1 MNVNHTMSPVRKAVL
16 GLLAPLI
23 YTSSVMATENSVES
37 APNVGVSPYI
47 VNGSN
52 ASVTDFPSMASLFI
66 DRIDYDGVYST
77 GSYCGATIL
86 DPSHVLTAA
95 HCIYGDEEGQLFTV
109 VVPQIEDTSQFPKGN
124 IQKAR
129 VSEVYYPSDYSDE
142 ISDFLRNDVAIL
154 KLESALNVD
163 SINDVVKRPSNETYR
178 NAASDFVAVGHGNT
192 RTGFDGTTLLQKV
205 TLAYVDNTTCKN
217 AFTGKDNPNPPL
229 TGKQIC
235 FTGDFNIFTSLYGST
250 CQGDSGG
257 PVYWKDGS
265 DYRQVGITS
274 FGPATCGG
282 NSVVTS
288 VFTEIYDYRDWIDSV
303 IAGTETAKFVST
315 HAKRSAYSGLKKK
328 PVTSSG
334 SSGGSVSF
342 SLLGMLMLFAGFR
355 TFNRFRK

>member
-1 MNVNHTMSPVRKAVL
+1 MNVNHAMSPVRKAVL

-52 ASVTDFPSMASLFI
+52 ASVADFPSMASLFI
-66 DRIDYDGVYST
+66 DRTGYDGVYST
-77 GSYCGATIL
+77 NPYCGATIL
-86 DPSHVLTAA
+86 DPSHILTAA
-95 HCIYGDEEGQLFTV
+95 HCIYGDENAQLFTT
-109 VVPQIEDTSQFPKGN
+109 VVPQLENTTAFPNGN
-124 IQKAR
+124 IQKVR
-129 VSEVYYPSDYSDE
+129 VSEVYYPSNYSDE
-142 ISDFLRNDVAIL
+142 LSDLLRNDVAIL

-178 NAASDFVAVGHGNT
+178 NAANDFVAVGHGDT
-192 RTGFDGTTLLQKV
+192 RSGFDGTNLLQKAP
-205 TLAYVDNTTCKN
+205 LNYVDNAICSAIFAN
-217 AFTGKDNPNPPL
+217 GSAL

-235 FTGDFNIFTSLYGST
+235 FGGDYSVFTGLYGGT

-257 PVYWKDGS
+257 PVYWKDGA
-265 DYRQVGITS
+265 DYRQIGITS
-274 FGPATCGG
+274 FGPEKCGDG
-282 NSVVTS
+282 SKVTS
-288 VFTEIYDYRDWIDSV
+288 VFTEIYDYKDWIDSV

-342 SLLGMLMLFAGFR
+342 GLLGMLMLFAGFR